1 MENIGGSTL
10 NKLYDAGIETI
21 IDLFDKSKFNQ
32 EKLIESGQFK
42 KGRALDIIFESFEK
56 RAPITMVTLIAS
68 LSFKATGWSTSKQVA
83 KLYEN
88 QTPDWY
94 GINYAAYSPFLNP
107 NSEESKTV
115 QQFIDTI
122 NQNGYTIEKQQQTQI
137 TADTITFEMTGSP
150 KEFGFKTKDEFIKT
164 VSAKG
169 FVHTPLQKG
178 TKYLITDDLQS
189 DSSKTSKAKKLGI
202 EIITYTQALNM

>member
-1 MENIGGSTL
+1 
-10 NKLYDAGIETI
+10 
-21 IDLFDKSKFNQ
+21 
-32 EKLIESGQFK
+32 
-42 KGRALDIIFESFEK
+42 
-56 RAPITMVTLIAS
+56 MVTLIAS

-115 QQFIDTI
+115 QQFINTI
-122 NQNGYTIEKQQQTQI
+122 NKNGYTIEKEQQTQI
-137 TADTITFEMTGSP
+137 TSDTITFEMTGSP

-189 DSSKTSKAKKLGI
+189 DSSKMSKAKKLGI